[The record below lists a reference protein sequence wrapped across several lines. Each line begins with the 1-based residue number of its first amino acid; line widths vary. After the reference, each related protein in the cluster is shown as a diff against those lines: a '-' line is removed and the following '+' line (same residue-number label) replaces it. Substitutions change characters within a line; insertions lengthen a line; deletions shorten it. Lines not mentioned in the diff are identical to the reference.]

1 MEEKKKVAKAK
12 NTKVKETKAIKKTA
26 SAKKT
31 TKKTTTA
38 KVQTATKKTKK
49 SLTETKAKVNPIKQE
64 PYFPERIDKEE
75 LKNLPRAVC
84 TGEVRLVDNKVKLR
98 KALKELEGV
107 EVVGIDT
114 ETRPAFTKRQQHSV
128 CLLQIATSEVT
139 YLFRL
144 NKLGFTEGLIKL
156 LSNPDIIK
164 VGLSLQDDC
173 RALRKLEKFEPKSFL
188 ELQRFCL
195 GYGIRD
201 ASLQKIYAI
210 VFGQYMSKS
219 QRMTNWEA
227 TELTQAQQEYA
238 ALDAIACL
246 QIYNKLLTFPNPN
259 PALFALIYD

>member
-1 MEEKKKVAKAK
+1 MEEKKKVAKSK
-12 NTKVKETKAIKKTA
+12 STKAKETKTAKKTS

-31 TKKTTTA
+31 TKKTSTA
-38 KVQTATKKTKK
+38 KGQTTTKRTKK
-49 SLTETKAKVNPIKQE
+49 SLAEPKVAVSPIKPE
-64 PYFPERIDKEE
+64 PYFPAKIDKEE

-84 TGEVRLVDNKVKLR
+84 TGEVRLIDNKVKLR

-107 EVVGIDT
+107 LVVGIDT
-114 ETRPAFTKRQQHSV
+114 ETRPTFTKRQQYNV
-128 CLLQIATSEVT
+128 CLLQIATGEVT

-144 NKLGFTEGLIKL
+144 NKLGFAEGLIKL

-173 RALRKLEKFEPKSFL
+173 RALRKLEKFEPRSFL
-188 ELQRFCL
+188 ELQRLCP
-195 GYGIRD
+195 GYGIKD

-246 QIYNKLLTFPNPN
+246 QIYNKLLTLPNPN

>member
-1 MEEKKKVAKAK
+1 MEEKKKVTKAK
-12 NTKVKETKAIKKTA
+12 STKAKETKDTKKKT
-26 SAKKT
+26 SARKT

-38 KVQTATKKTKK
+38 KKSTTAKTKKT
-49 SLTETKAKVNPIKQE
+49 SSKAEVKPSPIKQE
-64 PYFPERIDKEE
+64 VYFPARIEKEV
-75 LKNLPRAVC
+75 LKDLPRAVC

-107 EVVGIDT
+107 QVVGIDT
-114 ETRPAFTKRQQHSV
+114 ETRPTFTKRQQYSV
-128 CLLQIATSEVT
+128 CLLQIATGEVT

-144 NKLGFTEGLIKL
+144 NKLGFAEGLIKI

-188 ELQRFCL
+188 ELQRLCP
-195 GYGIRD
+195 GYGIKD

-246 QIYNKLLTFPNPN
+246 QIYNKLLT
-259 PALFALIYD
+259 LQH